1 MNLHL
6 RRGFA
11 AWSTLLVL
19 ASACASPAGAPDEF
33 TDVATTA
40 QTVPAVAAD
49 AATATSPAATP
60 VLTPTTLGAAPG
72 ADGATATPR
81 SASPGNSIT
90 ISAVGD
96 ISLARQVVER
106 MEATGADY
114 PYALVAPLMDGDVGF
129 ANLEGALTDRGDPW
143 PKGYN
148 FRTPPRFAPG
158 LRRGGFG
165 VVTLGN
171 NHTMDFGPIGL
182 IDTIEAL
189 DGAGILHAGA
199 GGNALA
205 AHIPVIFEAKGL
217 RVAFLGYAA
226 TPDESGGFSIRAWA
240 AGNTTPGLALGTPDG
255 IAADVR
261 AAKTIAD
268 FVIVAVHAGSEYVTT
283 PNDVQRSLARAAL
296 AAGADAYIGAH
307 AHVVQP
313 VEQRGDQL
321 IAWGLGNFI
330 FDLDNVDLANI
341 PTPRVSLILDIT
353 LTKGV
358 GVSGYRVI
366 PVTQDEDQDRPRPA
380 TAEEAAI
387 LRELIGPGGENSG
400 P

>member
-1 MNLHL
+1 MWAL
-6 RRGFA
+6 
-11 AWSTLLVL
+11 LLVV
-19 ASACASPAGAPDEF
+19 AAACASPAGAPEESSAIAA
-33 TDVATTA
+33 TVQATVA
-40 QTVPAVAAD
+40 
-49 AATATSPAATP
+49 AATATSPAAGISPTTAP
-60 VLTPTTLGAAPG
+60 AVTPTDISAAVAPSAAP
-72 ADGATATPR
+72 
-81 SASPGNSIT
+81 PGDSIT

-96 ISLARQVVER
+96 ISLARQLVER
-106 MEATGADY
+106 MDAEGADY
-114 PYALVAPLMDGDVGF
+114 PYALVAPLIDGDVGF
-129 ANLEGALTDRGDPW
+129 ANLEGALTERGDPW

-158 LRRGGFG
+158 LRRGGFD

-171 NHTMDFGPIGL
+171 NHTMDFGQIGL
-182 IDTIEAL
+182 IDTIDSL
-189 DGAGILHAGA
+189 DAAGIRHTGAGVNG
-199 GGNALA
+199 LA

-240 AGNTTPGLALGTPDG
+240 AGDATPGLALGTPEG

-261 AAKTIAD
+261 AAKRVAD
-268 FVIVAVHAGSEYVTT
+268 FVIVAVHAGSEYITT
-283 PNDVQRSLARAAL
+283 PNDTQQSLARAAL

-313 VEQRGDQL
+313 VEQRGHQM

-330 FDLDNVDLANI
+330 FDLDTVDLANI
-341 PTPRVSLILDIT
+341 PAPRVSLILDIT

-358 GVSGYRVI
+358 GVSGYHAI

-380 TAEEAAI
+380 TADEAAI
-387 LRELIGPGGENSG
+387 VRELVGPGGAQNS